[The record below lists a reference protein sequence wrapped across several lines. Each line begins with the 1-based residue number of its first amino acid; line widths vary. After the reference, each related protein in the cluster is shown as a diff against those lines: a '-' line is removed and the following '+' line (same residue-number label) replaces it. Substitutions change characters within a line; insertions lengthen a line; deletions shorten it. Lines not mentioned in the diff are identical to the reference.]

1 MGNNRKIIVVGA
13 GIAGLTLCCRLSAAG
28 YSPVLIEKERSVGGL
43 ARSYTYDDGYTF
55 DIGPHR
61 FYTEVPDV
69 LAFIHDILGDDFLT
83 IGRKSSV
90 KMFDRIFEWPLDRS
104 SLLKMPLKTFLAIAL
119 DFLRGEKREGDSF
132 EAYIINS
139 YGRTLY
145 EIFFKPYTEKFLGLP
160 CNQISKHWAVTGID
174 RAVIDNSVKVNN
186 LLSLAKSVFSPR
198 PPLDF
203 IYPASGGNGVFTDKM
218 QEKIIEQGGTVLLDA
233 EVTGIVTNGTGEV
246 TKVLVGERE
255 LSCDLLVWS
264 APVNELAMLLGTPPP
279 NLKYLSLIL
288 YNYTVERDID
298 PGYQWCYFGAED
310 VPFNRV
316 SFPAMFNRRLVP
328 PGGTGVCVE
337 VTCRKG
343 DGMWQNPEEHDA
355 AIRKAMIANGIL
367 DAHDT
372 ISACHIERVSNA
384 YPVYALDYAE
394 QFSQATAEI
403 DAFTGLELLGRT
415 GEFWYNNMD
424 HSIEAALALA
434 DKIIARK

>member
-1 MGNNRKIIVVGA
+1 METNRKIVVVGA

-28 YSPVLIEKERSVGGL
+28 YSPVLVEKESSVGGL
-43 ARSYTYDDGYTF
+43 ARSFAYDDGYTF

-69 LAFIHDILGDDFLT
+69 LAFIHSVLGDDYLT

-90 KMFDRIFEWPLDRS
+90 KMFNSFFEWPLAWRS
-104 SLLKMPLKTFLAIAL
+104 LFKMPLKIFISISL
-119 DFLRGEKREGDSF
+119 DFLKGEKREGDSF

-160 CNQISKHWAVTGID
+160 CNKISKHWAVTGID

-186 LLSLAKSVFSPR
+186 LLSLATSVFSPR

-218 QEKIIEQGGTVLLDA
+218 KGKIIAHGGTVLVDA
-233 EVTGIVTNGTGEV
+233 EVTGIVTNSTGNV
-246 TKVLVGERE
+246 TKVLVGEKE
-255 LSCDLLVWS
+255 LPCDLLVWS
-264 APVNELAMLLGTPPP
+264 APVNELATLLGIAPP
-279 NLKYLSLIL
+279 NLQYLSLLL
-288 YNYTVERDID
+288 YNYAVERDID

-316 SFPAMFNRRLVP
+316 SFPAMFNHSLVP
-328 PGGTGVCVE
+328 SGGAGVCVE

-343 DGMWQNPEEHDA
+343 DKMWQNPEENDDG
-355 AIRKAMIANGIL
+355 IRKAMIANGIL
-367 DAHDT
+367 GAHDK

-384 YPVYALDYAE
+384 YPVYALDYEE
-394 QFSQATAEI
+394 QFLAAASEI
-403 DAFTGLELLGRT
+403 DKYNGLELLGRT

-434 DKIIARK
+434 DKIIAQG